1 MCAQALPEGVYR
13 EEITFSPEE
22 TDAFRRVRP
31 DALAYR
37 FQEIAGEHH
46 SALGVGQEVAV
57 EKGSFWAL
65 ARTEMKIARLP
76 EIGERIFLDTWVGRH
91 AHGLFWRHY
100 RIVAENG
107 DALLYAVSI
116 WVIMDI
122 ASRTL
127 TKDHAWAAGVVRVT
141 VEGELPA
148 VFKAIPFPQALPEH
162 ISRRVT
168 DAETDGNGHLNNC
181 LYLRWGQDLLPEEF
195 LRTHALRSVWIDY
208 RKEMP
213 RGMESELTYS
223 LDNSTLYVRGTADE
237 KERFLLRM
245 EYNET
250 V

>member
-1 MCAQALPEGVYR
+1 MD
-13 EEITFSPEE
+13 TFHLYQ
-22 TDAFRRVRP
+22 DI
-31 DALAYR
+31 
-37 FQEIAGEHH
+37 Q
-46 SALGVGQEVAV
+46 
-57 EKGSFWAL
+57 
-65 ARTEMKIARLP
+65 ARTKG
-76 EIGERIFLDTWVGRH
+76 EIYI
-91 AHGLFWRHY
+91 
-100 RIVAENG
+100 
-107 DALLYAVSI
+107 
-116 WVIMDI
+116 
-122 ASRTL
+122 
-127 TKDHAWAAGVVRVT
+127 GVVGPVRTGKSTFVRRFMEQLVLPHMKKENSQVSKDELPVSGGGKTITT
-141 VEGELPA
+141 VEPKFVPAKAAEVELDEGITAKIRLIDCVGFVIDGAFGLDENNQVRMVKTPWL
-148 VFKAIPFPQALPEH
+148 KEAIPFPQALPEH